1 MIRLQNKTCFVTGA
15 GAGIGFATACAFA
28 EEGGQVIALD
38 RDIGGLEKLSDKR
51 PTIRTQVLD
60 VTDTYAVAA
69 FFKSLDRADVLFN
82 CAGMVAAGD
91 LLTCTQDDWARTLT
105 LNVSSL
111 FFMCRSAVP
120 LMISGGGGS
129 IINMASVISSIGAA
143 PDRFAY
149 GTSKAAV
156 IGLTKSIALDYAAQN
171 IRCNA
176 ICPSAVETPSM
187 AARIEAM
194 DDPAASRAAFE
205 SRQPIGRMATTAE
218 IAEMVT
224 YLASDLSGCVTG
236 SAMVMDGGAKL

>member
-1 MIRLQNKTCFVTGA
+1 MRLQDKTCIVTGA

-28 EEGGQVIALD
+28 AEGAQVIALD
-38 RDIGGLEKLSDKR
+38 RDVGGLETLVARHS
-51 PTIRTQVLD
+51 TIRTQVLD
-60 VTDTYAVAA
+60 VTDADAVAT
-69 FFKSLDRADVLFN
+69 FFESLDTADVLFN

-91 LLTCTQDDWARTLT
+91 LLTCTQEDWARTMA

-111 FFMCRSAVP
+111 FYMCRSAVP
-120 LMISGGGGS
+120 LMISGEGGT

-194 DDPAASRAAFE
+194 DDPAAARAVFE
-205 SRQPIGRMATTAE
+205 SRQPIGRMATPEE
-218 IAEMVT
+218 IAEMVV

-236 SAMVMDGGAKL
+236 SALVMDGGAKL

>member
-1 MIRLQNKTCFVTGA
+1 MRLHNKSCIITGA
-15 GAGIGFATACAFA
+15 GAGIGYATACAFA
-28 EEGGQVIALD
+28 NEGGQVTAID
-38 RDIGGLEKLSDKR
+38 RDKAGLSVLKGATPITD
-51 PTIRTQVLD
+51 TQVLD
-60 VTDTYAVAA
+60 VTDADAVAA
-69 FFKSLDRADVLFN
+69 YFATRDTVDVVFN

-91 LLTCTQDDWARTLT
+91 LLTCTKGDWAKTLD
-105 LNVSSL
+105 LNVSAL
-111 FFMCRSAVP
+111 FYMCRSALP
-120 LMISGGGGS
+120 LMQKSGGGS

-194 DDPAASRAAFE
+194 DDPAAARAAFE
-205 SRQPIGRMATTAE
+205 SRQPIGRMATPAE
-218 IAEMVT
+218 IAEMAV

-236 SAMVMDGGAKL
+236 GAIVMDGGAKL

>member
-1 MIRLQNKTCFVTGA
+1 MRLQDKICVVTGA

-28 EEGGQVIALD
+28 DQGAEVIALD
-38 RDIGGLEKLSDKR
+38 RALTGLNELAELS
-51 PTIRTQVLD
+51 PTVRTQVLD
-60 VTDTYAVAA
+60 VTDADAVAA
-69 FFKSLDRADVLFN
+69 FFQTLDTVEVLFN
-82 CAGMVAAGD
+82 CAGMVTAGD
-91 LLTCTQDDWARTLT
+91 LLTCTQQDWTRMLD

-111 FFMCRSAVP
+111 FYMCRSVLP
-120 LMISGGGGS
+120 LMLSGGGGS

-156 IGLTKSIALDYAAQN
+156 IGLTKSVALDYASHN

-187 AARIEAM
+187 AARIAAM
-194 DDPAASRAAFE
+194 EDPVTARAAFE
-205 SRQPIGRMATTAE
+205 SRQPIGRMATPAE
-218 IAEMVT
+218 IAEMAV

-236 SAMVMDGGAKL
+236 SSIIMDGGAKL